1 VVARRLTALL
11 RPLEATD
18 PTVAVALNLI
28 REWDGRVTEDSAAAT
43 IFEIWIS
50 KHPGKAV
57 GAKAVPESVRDIV
70 GNGAIAAIIDLLEK
84 PDDSLRPDPKRHP
97 SRKLH
102 RGSS

>member
-43 IFEIWIS
+43 IFEIWI
-50 KHPGKAV
+50 
-57 GAKAVPESVRDIV
+57 GA
-70 GNGAIAAIIDLLEK
+70 
-84 PDDSLRPDPKRHP
+84 
-97 SRKLH
+97 
-102 RGSS
+102 RGV